1 MLAHRRPMLLLAVV
15 VVAAVTM
22 AALVTGGRETHVVVG
37 GAALDR
43 LVERLLVTLP
53 GPGSGGYDHPRRDQA
68 DALARAYA
76 AARSGDAARAA
87 RLTAPL
93 GYGVRRLGEGD
104 ALALALAPRPR
115 ADDEPGHGWGL
126 FVHAPAA
133 PADLVVEV
141 VHPRADVRT
150 ALLGLLAFRATE
162 ASDLLIAG
170 AHRAANADGS
180 ADVAHAPTS
189 AFQTVHRSLL
199 HRGVTVLQLHGFD
212 SRARSPD
219 YGDAVVSDGTS
230 LPSAPARAVARA
242 LRAAGLSVCLYS
254 GKRCS
259 QLAAVTNVQG
269 QATRDAG
276 GAFVHVEL
284 SARVRRERDLR
295 GRVIGALSDA
305 LRTTSHG

>member
-1 MLAHRRPMLLLAVV
+1 VLVHRRPMLLLAVV

-22 AALVTGGRETHVVVG
+22 AALVTEGRETHVVVG

-43 LVERLLVTLP
+43 LVEWLLVTLP
-53 GPGSGGYDHPRRDQA
+53 GPGSGGYDQPRRDQA

-87 RLTAPL
+87 LLAAPL

-162 ASDLLIAG
+162 AGDLLIAG

-180 ADVAHAPTS
+180 
-189 AFQTVHRSLL
+189 QCR
-199 HRGVTVLQLHGFD
+199 
-212 SRARSPD
+212 
-219 YGDAVVSDGTS
+219 
-230 LPSAPARAVARA
+230 
-242 LRAAGLSVCLYS
+242 
-254 GKRCS
+254 
-259 QLAAVTNVQG
+259 N
-269 QATRDAG
+269 
-276 GAFVHVEL
+276 
-284 SARVRRERDLR
+284 RREDGPPPQRRRHVHGAQHMACAERSAAIDVQSR
-295 GRVIGALSDA
+295 RVERKLLA
-305 LRTTSHG
+305 